1 MKKRLTAACKTEI
14 DPMSLLTIC
23 LVIIAVLVL
32 GRIFSERVLT
42 VDDYAMDEAENY
54 LPAL

>member
-14 DPMSLLTIC
+14 DPMSLLTTC

-42 VDDYAMDEAENY
+42 VDDY

>member
-1 MKKRLTAACKTEI
+1 MKKSLIAACKTEI
-14 DPMSLLTIC
+14 DPMGLLMIC
-23 LVIIAVLVL
+23 VVIAAVLVL
-32 GRIFSERVLT
+32 GRLFSERVMT